1 MRRFPVFFTLLFLA
15 FISQATVQSSK
26 KIDDT
31 FFLEEQPL
39 EITIQSD
46 FKNLLAKKM
55 KKEYQPATVTVRFP
69 DSSSVKEEIRIQ
81 TRGKFRLETCF
92 MPPLML
98 NFKNNTSPLLKPL
111 GKLKLVCGCGTSTND
126 EQLIIKE
133 FMAYKI
139 YNMLTERSFKVRLVK
154 INYEDTRGKIKK
166 YSQYGFLLEDVDDM
180 AARNNCVEVEGTQYM
195 TEKTDRQQMTLVAL
209 FEFMIGNTDFSVP
222 HYHNVKLMRP
232 VKDSTTPPIVVP
244 YDLNH
249 CGFVNAEYALPNEEL
264 DIKSVRDRLYRGFPR
279 TMEELE
285 EAIAA
290 FKHNKEKIWA
300 LINNCPWMN
309 TKNKKETTG
318 YLEEFYR
325 IIENKKSIQ
334 YHFIDNART
343 Q

>member
-1 MRRFPVFFTLLFLA
+1 MRRFPVFFTLLLMA
-15 FISQATVQSSK
+15 FASQAGAQPAK

-39 EITIQSD
+39 EITIQTD

-69 DSSSVKEEIRIQ
+69 DSSSIKEEIRIQ

-98 NFKNNTSPLLKPL
+98 NFKNNSSPLLKPL
-111 GKLKLVCGCGTSTND
+111 GKLKLVCGCGTSNND

-154 INYEDTRGKIKK
+154 INYDDSRGKIKK

-180 AARNNCVEVEGTQYM
+180 AARNKCGEVEGTQYL
-195 TEKTDRQQMTLVAL
+195 TESTDRQQMTMVAL
-209 FEFMIGNTDFSVP
+209 FEFMIGNTDFSIP

-232 VKDSTTPPIVVP
+232 VQDTTVPPIVVP

-264 DIKSVRDRLYRGFPR
+264 DIKSVRERLYRGFPR

-285 EAIAA
+285 TVITVFRE
-290 FKHNKEKIWA
+290 NKEKIWN

-309 TKNKKETTG
+309 TRNKKETTG

-325 IIENKKSIQ
+325 IIENKKSVQ

>member
-1 MRRFPVFFTLLFLA
+1 MSKYPLFFTLLYLVLVNQA
-15 FISQATVQSSK
+15 FAQATK

-31 FFLEEQPL
+31 FFQEEQPL
-39 EITIQSD
+39 QITIQSD

-55 KKEYQPATVTVRFP
+55 KKEYQPATVTFLFP
-69 DSSSVKEEIRIQ
+69 DSSTIKEEIRIQ

-98 NFKNNTSPLLKPL
+98 NFKNTTSPLLKPL
-111 GKLKLVCGCGTSTND
+111 GKLKLVCGCGTSAND

-139 YNMLTERSFKVRLVK
+139 YNMLTERSFRVRLVK

-166 YSQYGFLLEDVDDM
+166 YAQYGFLLEDVDDM
-180 AARNNCVEVEGTQYM
+180 AARNNCVEVEGTQYL
-195 TEKTDRQQMTLVAL
+195 TEKTDRDQMTLVAL

-232 VKDSTTPPIVVP
+232 LHDSITPPIVVP

-264 DIKSVRDRLYRGFPR
+264 DIKSVRERLYRGFPR

-285 EAIAA
+285 VVITL
-290 FKHNKEKIWA
+290 FKNAKEKIWN
-300 LINNCPWMN
+300 LINNCPWMYAR
-309 TKNKKETTG
+309 NKKETTG

-325 IIENKKSIQ
+325 IIENKKSVQ

>member
-1 MRRFPVFFTLLFLA
+1 MRKFLLFFTLLNLVFVNQA
-15 FISQATVQSSK
+15 PAQATK

-46 FKNLLAKKM
+46 FKTLLAKKL
-55 KKEYQPATVTVRFP
+55 KKEYQPAVVTFRFP
-69 DSSSVKEEIRIQ
+69 DSSSIKEEIRIQ

-98 NFKNNTSPLLKPL
+98 NFKNPGSPLLKPL
-111 GKLKLVCGCGTSTND
+111 GKLKLVCGCGTSSND

-154 INYEDTRGKIKK
+154 INYDDSRGKIKK

-180 AARNNCVEVEGTQYM
+180 AARNNCVEVEGTQYL
-195 TEKTDRQQMTLVAL
+195 TEKTDREQMTLVAL
-209 FEFMIGNTDFSVP
+209 FEYMIGNTDFSVP

-232 VKDSTTPPIVVP
+232 VKDSTALPIVVP

-249 CGFVNAEYALPNEEL
+249 CGFVNADYALPNEEL
-264 DIKSVRDRLYRGFPR
+264 NIKSVRERLYRGFPR

-285 EAIAA
+285 PVIAI
-290 FKHNKEKIWA
+290 FKNTKQKIWS

-309 TKNKKETTG
+309 AKNKKETIS
-318 YLEEFYR
+318 YLEEFYE
-325 IIENKKSIQ
+325 IIESKSSIRYQ
-334 YHFIDNART
+334 FIDNART